1 MDSAEKKRLEAD
13 GWKFGTVAEFL
24 EMTPEEAELMELR
37 HTVRMRVREARL
49 AQGITQGELAKRL
62 KTSQPRIVAL
72 EGTATDVGLELGF
85 RALFALGVKSS
96 DVHIKGSPKSMAKTR
111 NVRLSRNNTKPAKK
125 AA

>member
-1 MDSAEKKRLEAD
+1 MDTAKRKRLEAD

-24 EMTPEEAELMELR
+24 ELTPEEAELMELR
-37 HTVRMRVREARL
+37 HIVRMRVREARL

-96 DVHIKGSPKSMAKTR
+96 DVRIKALPRAMSKPGTPRKSPGRAK
-111 NVRLSRNNTKPAKK
+111 PIGK